1 MPDGD
6 RQWLVGENT
15 QPFMPEFT
23 GSVTAQGLIDEPTQP
38 IEPAVQ
44 QPEHIVPGVP
54 GVPGAVPSVD
64 QHLSRW
70 RLVLVVAGV
79 WIVAAAAGLGL
90 YYWWYQSV
98 DKTMPVFVVLVYLVS
113 CIVGSLLSAMVQNRP
128 VASATAIA
136 LMSAP
141 FASTAAAAVLYGGY
155 VFGWISR

>member
-6 RQWLVGENT
+6 RQWLIGENT

-44 QPEHIVPGVP
+44 PPEHAQGMI
-54 GVPGAVPSVD
+54 APSVD
-64 QHLSRW
+64 HYLNRW
-70 RLVLVVAGV
+70 RLVLIVAGV

-90 YYWWYQSV
+90 YYWWYQSL

-141 FASTAAAAVLYGGY
+141 YASTAAAAVLYGGY

>member
-1 MPDGD
+1 MPEGD
-6 RQWLVGENT
+6 RQWLIGENT

-23 GSVTAQGLIDEPTQP
+23 GSVTAQGLLDDSTQP
-38 IEPAVQ
+38 IEPAIQ
-44 QPEHIVPGVP
+44 QSEQAQGSVVPGV
-54 GVPGAVPSVD
+54 VPSVD
-64 QHLSRW
+64 QYLNRW

>member
-1 MPDGD
+1 VPDGD
-6 RQWLVGENT
+6 RQWLIGENT

-38 IEPAVQ
+38 LEPAVQ
-44 QPEHIVPGVP
+44 QPEHAQGII
-54 GVPGAVPSVD
+54 APSVD
-64 QHLSRW
+64 HYLNRW
-70 RLVLVVAGV
+70 RLVLIVAGV

-90 YYWWYQSV
+90 YYWWYQSL

-113 CIVGSLLSAMVQNRP
+113 CIVGSLLSAMVQSRP

-141 FASTAAAAVLYGGY
+141 YASTAAAAVLYGGY

>member
-6 RQWLVGENT
+6 RQWLIGENT

-44 QPEHIVPGVP
+44 PPEHAQGSI
-54 GVPGAVPSVD
+54 APSVD
-64 QHLSRW
+64 HYLNRW
-70 RLVLVVAGV
+70 RLVLIVAGV

-90 YYWWYQSV
+90 YYWWYQSL

-141 FASTAAAAVLYGGY
+141 YASTAAAAVLYGGY

>member
-1 MPDGD
+1 MPDGE
-6 RQWLVGENT
+6 RQWLIGENT

-23 GSVTAQGLIDEPTQP
+23 GSFTAQGLMDGETAPPSEPV
-38 IEPAVQ
+38 A
-44 QPEHIVPGVP
+44 PGVLP
-54 GVPGAVPSVD
+54 TRQAQRTVD
-64 QHLSRW
+64 TSIDPYLSRW
-70 RLVLVVAGV
+70 RFVLVVAGV

-90 YYWWYQSV
+90 YYWWYQSL

-128 VASATAIA
+128 VTAATAIA

-141 FASTAAAAVLYGGY
+141 YASTAAAAVLYGGY

>member
-6 RQWLVGENT
+6 RQWLIGENT
-15 QPFMPEFT
+15 QPFRPEFT
-23 GSVTAQGLIDEPTQP
+23 GTVTAQGLIDEPTHP

-44 QPEHIVPGVP
+44 QPEQAQGV
-54 GVPGAVPSVD
+54 VVPSVD
-64 QHLSRW
+64 QHLNRW
-70 RLVLVVAGV
+70 RLVLIVAGV
-79 WIVAAAAGLGL
+79 WIAAAAAGLGL

-141 FASTAAAAVLYGGY
+141 YASTAAAAVLYGGY